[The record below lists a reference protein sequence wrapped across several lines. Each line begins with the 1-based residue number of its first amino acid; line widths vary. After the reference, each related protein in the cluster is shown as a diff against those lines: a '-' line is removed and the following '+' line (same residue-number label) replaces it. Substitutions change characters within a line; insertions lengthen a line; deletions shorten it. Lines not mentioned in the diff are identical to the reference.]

1 MPKLIDTS
9 VQSDVVGAIAFVGID
24 PGVGGGLAVVSRD
37 GKWANAIAMPSA
49 EAEVWKWFGQV
60 IQISGRLFTFGCIEL
75 VGGYVGSYNREEG
88 DDGSKSNPGSAM
100 FVFGQSYGAL
110 RMALVA
116 AEIPFEAVR
125 PQAWQ
130 KELGIMRTGEVGV
143 TQWKNRLKLEA
154 QRLFPDIKV
163 IKKTADALLIAEY
176 ARRKWSMTCRS

>member
-1 MPKLIDTS
+1 MPKLVDTS
-9 VQSDVVGAIAFVGID
+9 VQYDTIEPKAFIGID

-37 GKWANAIAMPSA
+37 GKWASAVAMPST
-49 EAEVWKWFGQV
+49 EAEVWKWV
-60 IQISGRLFTFGCIEL
+60 SGNYMAFGCIEL
-75 VGGYVGSYNREEG
+75 VGGYVGSYNREDG

-130 KELGIMRTGEVGV
+130 KYLGIERAEEVGV
-143 TQWKNRLKLEA
+143 TQWKNRLKSEA
-154 QRLFPDIKV
+154 QRLFPDVKV

-176 ARRKWSMTCRS
+176 ARRKWSITCRS